1 MRRAGRCAGVNTH
14 IDLDLGI
21 AAQTVAPRRNL
32 AALHNDFNTVN
43 AVLASQ
49 VSGVVDDLDEL
60 SPALA
65 AIYRVLTGN
74 EIFLIDEAVKTLR
87 DSAWRFATILALEP
101 AFAHPITIWAR
112 DCEVSTQVQLIYD
125 APGMIGLLKGI
136 VASIAAR
143 ESRDIVKNIRELN
156 EIAATPAAVK
166 TVL

>member
-1 MRRAGRCAGVNTH
+1 MEVRHDSGPRA
-14 IDLDLGI
+14 
-21 AAQTVAPRRNL
+21 
-32 AALHNDFNTVN
+32 
-43 AVLASQ
+43 
-49 VSGVVDDLDEL
+49 
-60 SPALA
+60 
-65 AIYRVLTGN
+65 RVRPP
-74 EIFLIDEAVKTLR
+74 V
-87 DSAWRFATILALEP
+87 
-101 AFAHPITIWAR
+101 TIWAR